1 MKKTYDVGVEVK
13 KYYTVT
19 VEADSKEEAFN
30 IAEYAERPDF
40 CDDIQVYAFTAHEVE
55 VAEWQT

>member
-40 CDDIQVYAFTAHEVE
+40 CDDIQVYAYSASEVE
-55 VAEWQT
+55 VV

>member
-19 VEADSKEEAFN
+19 VEAESEEEAYN
-30 IAEYAERPDF
+30 LAEEAERPDF
-40 CDDIQVYAFTAHEVE
+40 CDDIQVYAYSASEVE
-55 VAEWQT
+55 VV